1 MIPKLLIIPDC
12 HAHPEYSNERFTALG
27 NFIMAE
33 KPDVIV
39 CLGDF
44 ADMPSLS
51 SYDKGKKS
59 FEGRR
64 YKKDID
70 AAIDAQE
77 KLFAPLKAYNKHQRE
92 TKHKQYKP
100 KLIMLGGNHEDRIN
114 TATNNSPE
122 LDGILSTDDLKY
134 KKFGWKEI
142 PFREKFHLEG
152 ITMCHYLPSGLM
164 GRPIGGINQ
173 ARSLITKQHVSCI
186 VGHSHVFD
194 HAEQT
199 TGDAE
204 GTKIFG
210 LTAGCYSHME
220 QKEGWNLDT
229 MNLWWHG
236 VVILED
242 VSCGYYDVLRGVTQ
256 RKIMREYL

>member
-1 MIPKLLIIPDC
+1 MIPDV
-12 HAHPEYSNERFTALG
+12 HTHPEYDNDRLAALG
-27 NFIMAE
+27 RLIVKE

-64 YKKDID
+64 YKADIR
-70 AAIDAQE
+70 AAVSGQR
-77 KLFAPLKAYNKHQRE
+77 KLLSPIKRYNKRRD
-92 TKHKQYKP
+92 KKNQYTP
-100 KLIMLGGNHEDRIN
+100 RLIMLGGNHEERIN
-114 TATNNSPE
+114 TAVNLSPE
-122 LDGILSTDDLKY
+122 LEGLLTIDDLQY
-134 KKFGWKEI
+134 SEFGWETI

-152 ITMCHYLPSGLM
+152 ITFCHYLPSGLM
-164 GRPIGGINQ
+164 GKPIGGINQ

-186 VGHSHVFD
+186 VGHSHLFD

-199 TGDAE
+199 IGDAE

-210 LTAGCYSHME
+210 LSAGCFSHME
-220 QKEGWNLDT
+220 QREGWNYDT
-229 MNLWWHG
+229 MSLWWHG
-236 VVILED
+236 VVIFED
-242 VSCGYYDVLRGVTQ
+242 VSEGYYDVMRAVTQ
-256 RKIMREYL
+256 RKILRDYL